1 LFQITL
7 KTRNALRKPEFNHFF
22 KFVLVY
28 LKKIARL
35 TVAILVIGLLFSFST
50 LWYFSSDLPD
60 YKILANYKPPV
71 SSRVHSGEGQLIA
84 EYAIQKRLFI
94 PYDSVP
100 KIVIYSFLSAED
112 KNFFSH
118 PGVDAKS
125 ITRAIIKN
133 LKNIYSEKRLEGAST
148 ITQQVAKN
156 FLLTSEVSIKRKI
169 KEAILAFRIEKAY
182 SKERIM
188 ELYLNQI
195 YLGEG
200 TYGIAAASLEYFDKA
215 VNNLNYEE
223 AALLA
228 ALPKAPSKYNPY
240 KSIERAKVRRNIVL
254 KNLYDNSY
262 INKSEYEK
270 LKKKEIKTKK
280 RKIKLLEEANFYSEE
295 VRRIV
300 SDTYGYDELYKGGL
314 SIRTPLNSK
323 YQIEAVE
330 ALREGLEEYDKRHGW
345 RGSVANLSDKSW
357 QNKIQ
362 KFIPDKS
369 LNWELAKVIDISD
382 LTVKIEI
389 QNKEIGFIDFKNV
402 NWTRKKNFNELFK
415 LNDIIY
421 VKKIKKNKWN
431 LKQLPK
437 INGAI
442 VAMDPYTGRIL
453 AMAGGFSYKLSEF
466 NRATQAKRQPGSAF
480 KPFVYAAALES
491 GFTPST
497 LVLDAPFVMDQGEG
511 LKTWKPENYGK
522 KFYGPS
528 TLRVGIEKS
537 RNLMTVRVAQ
547 KVGFEKISNIT
558 NSFGIYKDV
567 PELLS
572 VSLGAAETTLVQ
584 LTNAYCT
591 FVNGGKK
598 VTPIFIDRI
607 QDRRGKTIFNSD
619 KRKCIG
625 CKEISYL
632 DKKIPKIQEN
642 QKQIISSETA
652 YQITSM
658 MEGVVQRG
666 TGRKL
671 KDLNLAL
678 AGKTGTTNKNMDAW
692 FLGFT
697 SKLVI
702 GVYVGFDEPKSLGR
716 YETGAKAALPVF
728 KKFVKSVVQKDDALP
743 FKVPKNI
750 NLVIVDVET
759 GLPPNSDTKK
769 VIYESF
775 KSEDNFIVN
784 LEKLSNKDKLGFYD
798 SQDQRTILK
807 FY

>member
-1 LFQITL
+1 MVSF
-7 KTRNALRKPEFNHFF
+7 
-22 KFVLVY
+22 
-28 LKKIARL
+28 LKKSIKL
-35 TVAILVIGLLFSFST
+35 IISITIICVLFTFST
-50 LWYFSSDLPD
+50 LWYFASGLPD
-60 YKILANYKPPV
+60 YKILASYKPPI

-84 EYAIQKRLFI
+84 EYALQKRLFI
-94 PYDSVP
+94 PYESVP
-100 KIVIYSFLSAED
+100 KKVIYSFLSAED

-125 ITRAIIKN
+125 ISRAVVKN
-133 LKNIYSEKRLEGAST
+133 FKNVFSKKRLEGAST

-156 FLLTSEVSIKRKI
+156 FLLTNEVSIKRKI
-169 KEAILAFRIEKAY
+169 KEAILAFRIERAY

-195 YLGEG
+195 YLGKG
-200 TYGIAAASLEYFDKA
+200 TYGVAAASLEYFDKA
-215 VNNLNYEE
+215 VNDLNYEE

-240 KSIERAKVRRNIVL
+240 KSLERAKIRRNFVL
-254 KNLYDNSY
+254 KNLYENSY
-262 INKSEYEK
+262 INKSEYEV

-300 SDTYGYDELYKGGL
+300 NNTYGYDSLYKGGL
-314 SIRTPLNSK
+314 SIRTPLNSI
-323 YQIEAVE
+323 YQIEAVK

-345 RGSVANLSDKSW
+345 RGPITNLQIENW
-357 QNKIQ
+357 QSNTKQ
-362 KFIPDKS
+362 FIPDNS
-369 LNWELAKVIDISD
+369 LNWQLAKVIEVNK
-382 LTVKIEI
+382 LNVKIEI
-389 QNKEIGFIDFKNV
+389 ASKEKGSIDFKNV
-402 NWTRKKNFNELFK
+402 GWTRKKSFEEILK
-415 LNDIIY
+415 VNDIIY
-421 VKKIKKNKWN
+421 VKNIKKKYWS
-431 LKQLPK
+431 LKQLPE

-442 VAMDPYTGRIL
+442 VVMDPYTGRVL
-453 AMAGGFSYKLSEF
+453 AMSGGFSFRLSEF

-480 KPFVYAAALES
+480 KPFVYAAALEN

-497 LVLDAPFVMDQGEG
+497 LILDAPFVINQGEG

-528 TLRVGIEKS
+528 TLRTGIEKS

-558 NSFGIYKDV
+558 NNFGIYDDV

-572 VSLGAAETTLVQ
+572 VSLGAAETTLIK

-591 FVNGGKK
+591 FLNGGKK
-598 VTPIFIDRI
+598 VIPIFIDRI
-607 QDRRGKTIFNSD
+607 QDRRGKTIFNAD
-619 KRKCIG
+619 KRKCLG
-625 CKEISYL
+625 CEEISYL
-632 DKKIPKIQEN
+632 KEEIPLIQDDRE
-642 QKQIISSETA
+642 QIISAETA

-658 MEGVVQRG
+658 MEGVIKRG

-671 KDLNLAL
+671 KNLNLPL

-692 FLGFT
+692 FLGYT

-702 GVYVGFDEPKSLGR
+702 GAYVGFDEPKSLGR
-716 YETGAKAALPVF
+716 YETGAKAALPIF
-728 KKFVKSVVQKDDALP
+728 KKFVQNVVKKKEARP
-743 FKVPKNI
+743 FKIPNSI
-750 NLVIVDVET
+750 YLVMVDVET
-759 GLPPNSDTKK
+759 GLLANSNTKK
-769 VIYESF
+769 IIYEAF
-775 KSEDNFIVN
+775 KSEDNFMVDI
-784 LEKLSNKDKLGFYD
+784 EKPSNTNTSRYYD
-798 SQDQRTILK
+798 SPEHKGIFR